1 MWWKANSFLML
12 NKNLV
17 WAWPLNETWYVFVL
31 DFFTSL
37 LDDSKEDLHSMFTRT
52 YGILYEQ
59 NSYIFMDLFRD
70 LREYYK
76 GRDMNLLDV
85 LDKFFSDLL
94 ERMFVLLHSDHEFDD
109 NYLECI
115 TNHMS
120 ELRPFGDVPAK
131 MSGQVKK
138 SFIAART
145 FVQGLQVGR
154 DVIIALSRVCS
165 LSSHRYRFMSMSNF
179 TCANSTCASDYLH
192 ARPV

>member
-1 MWWKANSFLML
+1 M
-12 NKNLV
+12 
-17 WAWPLNETWYVFVL
+17 
-31 DFFTSL
+31 

-179 TCANSTCASDYLH
+179 TCTNSTCALDYLH
-192 ARPV
+192 ARLV

>member
-1 MWWKANSFLML
+1 
-12 NKNLV
+12 
-17 WAWPLNETWYVFVL
+17 
-31 DFFTSL
+31 
-37 LDDSKEDLHSMFTRT
+37 
-52 YGILYEQ
+52 
-59 NSYIFMDLFRD
+59 
-70 LREYYK
+70 
-76 GRDMNLLDV
+76 MNLLDV